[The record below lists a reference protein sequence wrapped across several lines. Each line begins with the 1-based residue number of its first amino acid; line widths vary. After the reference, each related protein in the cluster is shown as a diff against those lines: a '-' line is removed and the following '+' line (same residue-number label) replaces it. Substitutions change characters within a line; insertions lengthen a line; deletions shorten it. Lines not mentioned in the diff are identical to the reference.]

1 MAFEELNEL
10 RSIEELT
17 NHQKGAKAELLALE
31 EEHHGQ
37 PFPDDAMERYAG
49 LRETIDEIDKRV
61 LELDKREKYL
71 KHIAENGSDPARV
84 TPAWEAPKVDRSSIK
99 ERDIYDLSTVRF
111 NPEDPASGRTEYRD
125 RAMRAVE
132 LAHFPASDMQ
142 SGVGVSR
149 EAAQDHIAYLLDE
162 FDTPDGHLARRI
174 LKTGSPQ
181 YRAAF
186 RKWMSGVPMT
196 NEEQRAFSLGTTGI
210 PITFTLDPTLIPVS
224 ASVVNPLR
232 AISNVEAIVG
242 SNEWRGTTAA
252 AITASRA
259 AEGAVTTDN
268 TPTLAQPAIVCSR
281 VQAFVPFSVEAE
293 GDWPGMDAGLAR
305 LFADA
310 KDDEEATAFNT
321 GTGTPPNPF
330 GVFTGATGTTALA
343 TGLTV
348 TAANLYSIEA
358 ALAPRFRPR
367 AQWVANRAVYNII
380 RALDTAGGAQLW
392 LRIGELMGN
401 APASSGGNGNT
412 GLRLLGYAVNE
423 LSTCPATIVN
433 GVKDI
438 LLGDFSMFK
447 IIDRVGMNV
456 ELVQTLTQ
464 QAVAGAGFGF
474 PTGQRGLFAWWR
486 NGSKVL
492 DAAAF
497 RAGTGTT

>member
-1 MAFEELNEL
+1 MGFEKLDEL
-10 RSIEELT
+10 RSVEELS
-17 NHQKGAKAELLALE
+17 NYQKGVKSEIAALE
-31 EEHHGQ
+31 EE
-37 PFPDDAMERYAG
+37 YAG
-49 LRETIDEIDKRV
+49 LPFPQDAREKYAELRETNDEIDSRV
-61 LELDKREKYL
+61 VELDKRQKYL
-71 KHIAENGSDPARV
+71 EGLSQDNGQTRAMVFEPRREERV
-84 TPAWEAPKVDRSSIK
+84 SIK
-99 ERDIYDLSTVRF
+99 ERDIYDTSSVRIDPD
-111 NPEDPASGRTEYRD
+111 NPDRGRQEYRD

-132 LAHFPASDMQ
+132 ITHFPDYSKY
-142 SGVGVSR
+142 GWTTER
-149 EAAQDHIAYLLDE
+149 AQDHVAYLLDQM
-162 FDTPDGHLARRI
+162 DTPDGQVARRI

-181 YRAAF
+181 YRSAF

-196 NEEQRAFSLGTTGI
+196 NEEQRAFSLSTTGI
-210 PITFTLDPTLIPVS
+210 PLTFVLDPTIIPVS

-232 AISNVEAIVG
+232 AISNVEQIVG
-242 SNEWRGTTAA
+242 ANEWRGVTAA

-259 AEGAVTTDN
+259 AEAAVTTDN

-293 GDWPGMDAGLAR
+293 GDWTGMDAALAR

-321 GTGTPPNPF
+321 GNGTPPNPF
-330 GVFTGATGTTALA
+330 GVFTGATGTTALS
-343 TGLTV
+343 TGLTI

-367 AQWVANRAVYNII
+367 AQWVANRAIYNII

-392 LRIGELMGN
+392 LRIGELLDN
-401 APASSGGNGNT
+401 NPRSDGGNGNT
-412 GLRLLGYAVNE
+412 GLRLLGYPVNE

-447 IIDRVGMNV
+447 IIDRVGMNI
-456 ELVQTLTQ
+456 ELVQNLTQ

-492 DAAAF
+492 DPVGF

>member
-1 MAFEELNEL
+1 MDVAELNEL
-10 RSIEELT
+10 RSIEELS
-17 NHQKGAKAELLALE
+17 NAQKGVKDEIKTLNDEFEGL
-31 EEHHGQ
+31 
-37 PFPDDAMERYAG
+37 PFPDAAREQYAN
-49 LRETIDEIDKRV
+49 LVEINEEIDKRV
-61 LELDKREKYL
+61 SELDKRKKYV
-71 KHIAENGSDPARV
+71 EGMSRSPANI
-84 TPAWEAPKVDRSSIK
+84 TPGALEVRDERSSLK
-99 ERDIYDLSTVRF
+99 ERDIYDTSQIRL
-111 NPEDPASGRTEYRD
+111 NPDDPAKGRQEYRD

-132 LAHFPASDMQ
+132 LAHFPEYGMTKE
-142 SGVGVSR
+142 R
-149 EAAQDHIAYLLDE
+149 AQDHVARLLDE
-162 FDTPDGHLARRI
+162 FDTADGELARRI

-181 YRAAF
+181 YRSAF

-210 PITFTLDPTLIPVS
+210 PVTFTLDPTIIPVS
-224 ASVVNPLR
+224 SSVVNPLR
-232 AISNVEAIVG
+232 AISNVEQIVG
-242 SNEWRGTTAA
+242 ANEWRGVTAA

-259 AEGAVTTDN
+259 LEAAVTTDN

-293 GDWPGMDAGLAR
+293 GDWTGMDSALAR

-321 GTGTPPNPF
+321 GNGTPPNPF
-330 GVFTGATGTTALA
+330 GVFTGATGTTALS

-348 TAANLYSIEA
+348 TAANLYSIEG

-392 LRIGELMGN
+392 LRIGELLPN
-401 APASSGGNGNT
+401 NPASDGGQGNT
-412 GLRLLGYAVNE
+412 GLRLLGYPVNE
-423 LSTCPATIVN
+423 LSTAPATIAN

-456 ELVQTLTQ
+456 ELIQNLTQ

-492 DAAAF
+492 DAVAF

>member
-1 MAFEELNEL
+1 MDDLNEL
-10 RSIEELT
+10 RSIEELK
-17 NHQKGAKAELLALE
+17 NHQRGVKEQITELE
-31 EEHHGQ
+31 SEHSGL
-37 PFPDDAMERYAG
+37 PFPEAARERYAE
-49 LRETIDEIDKRV
+49 LVETNEEIDKRIV
-61 LELDKREKYL
+61 ELDKREKYL
-71 KHIAENGSDPARV
+71 AHIANGGTERGQV
-84 TPAWEAPKVDRSSIK
+84 TPAWELPKVDRASLK
-99 ERDIYDLSTVRF
+99 ERDIYDLSGVRF
-111 NPEDPASGRTEYRD
+111 NPDEPDSGRRAYRD

-132 LAHFPASDMQ
+132 LAHFPETITREQAQ
-142 SGVGVSR
+142 AHVGR
-149 EAAQDHIAYLLDE
+149 LLDE
-162 FDTPDGHLARRI
+162 YDTPDGQLARRI

-186 RKWMSGVPMT
+186 RKWMTGVPMT
-196 NEEQRAFSLGTTGI
+196 NEEQRAFSLSSTGI

-224 ASVVNPLR
+224 TSVVNPLR
-232 AISNVEAIVG
+232 AISNVESIVG

-259 AEGAVTTDN
+259 LEAAVTTDN

-293 GDWPGMDAGLAR
+293 GDWTGMDAGLAR

-310 KDDEEATAFNT
+310 KDDEEATAFFSGN
-321 GTGTPPNPF
+321 GTPPNPF
-330 GVFTGATGTTALA
+330 GLSTGVTGTTPLA
-343 TGLTV
+343 TGLTI
-348 TAANLYSIEA
+348 TAANLYAIEA

-367 AQWVANRAVYNII
+367 AQWVANRAIYNII

-423 LSTCPATIVN
+423 LSTAPATIVN

-438 LLGDFSMFK
+438 FLGDFSMFK
-447 IIDRVGMNV
+447 IIDRVGMNI
-456 ELVQTLTQ
+456 ELVQNLTQ
-464 QAVAGAGFGF
+464 QATAGTGFGM

-492 DAAAF
+492 DPVGF

>member
-1 MAFEELNEL
+1 MDVDLNEL
-10 RSIEELT
+10 RSIEELR
-17 NHQKGAKAELLALE
+17 NHQQGVKDEITHLE
-31 EEHHGQ
+31 EEFRGLPLPEDQ
-37 PFPDDAMERYAG
+37 RERYAG
-49 LRETIDEIDKRV
+49 LVETNEEIDKRV
-61 LELDKREKYL
+61 TELDKREKYL
-71 KHIAENGSDPARV
+71 AHIASQGGSDQARV
-84 TPAWEAPKVDRSSIK
+84 TPAWEAPKTDRASLK
-99 ERDIYDLSTVRF
+99 ERDIYDLSNVRF
-111 NPEDPASGRTEYRD
+111 NPDDPERGRQEYRD

-132 LAHFPASDMQ
+132 LAHFPEQ
-142 SGVGVSR
+142 IGR
-149 EAAQDHIAYLLDE
+149 ERAQDHIARLLDE
-162 FDTPDGHLARRI
+162 FDTDDGELARRI
-174 LKTGSPQ
+174 LKTGAPR

-224 ASVVNPLR
+224 SSVVNPLR
-232 AISNVEAIVG
+232 SISNVESIVG
-242 SNEWRGTTAA
+242 TNEWRGTTAA
-252 AITASRA
+252 AITAARA

-321 GTGTPPNPF
+321 GNGTPPNPF
-330 GVFTGATGTTALA
+330 GFSVGVTGTTALS
-343 TGLTV
+343 TGLTI
-348 TAANLYSIEA
+348 TAANLYAIEA

-367 AQWVANRAVYNII
+367 AQWVANRAIYNII

-401 APASSGGNGNT
+401 APASEGGNGNT

-423 LSTCPATIVN
+423 LSTGPATIVN

-438 LLGDFSMFK
+438 FLGDFSMFK

-456 ELVQTLTQ
+456 ELVQNLTQ

-492 DAAAF
+492 DAVGF

>member
-1 MAFEELNEL
+1 MDHAELNEL
-10 RSIEELT
+10 RSIEELR
-17 NHQKGAKAELLALE
+17 NKQGQVKAEITAINE
-31 EEHHGQ
+31 EYQGL
-37 PFPDDAMERYAG
+37 PLPDEARERYAN
-49 LRETIDEIDKRV
+49 LVETNEEIDARV
-61 LELDKREKYL
+61 VELDKREKYL
-71 KHIAENGSDPARV
+71 KHIAENGGSDPARM
-84 TPAWEAPKVDRSSIK
+84 TPAWEAPKEDRASLK
-99 ERDIYDLSTVRF
+99 ERDIYDLSNVRF
-111 NPEDPASGRTEYRD
+111 NPDNPESGRREYRD

-132 LAHFPASDMQ
+132 LAHFPEHLPRERMQ
-142 SGVGVSR
+142 DYIGR
-149 EAAQDHIAYLLDE
+149 LLDD
-162 FDTPDGHLARRI
+162 FDTDDGQLARRI

-196 NEEQRAFSLGTTGI
+196 NEEQRAFSLASTGI

-232 AISNVEAIVG
+232 AISNVEPIVG
-242 SNEWRGTTAA
+242 SNEWRGATAA

-259 AEGAVTTDN
+259 LEAAVTTDN

-305 LFADA
+305 LFADS
-310 KDDEEATAFNT
+310 KDDEEATAFFSGN
-321 GTGTPPNPF
+321 GTPPNPF
-330 GVFTGATGTTALA
+330 GLSTGVTGTTALA
-343 TGLTV
+343 TGLTI

-367 AQWVANRAVYNII
+367 AQWVANRAIYNII

-423 LSTCPATIVN
+423 LSTAPATIVN
-433 GVKDI
+433 AVKDI
-438 LLGDFSMFK
+438 FLGDFSMFK

-456 ELVQTLTQ
+456 ELVQNLTQ
-464 QAVAGAGFGF
+464 QATAGTGFGM

-492 DAAAF
+492 DPVGF

>member
-1 MAFEELNEL
+1 VDVNELNEL

-17 NHQKGAKAELLALE
+17 NKQGQVKAELTALE
-31 EEHHGQ
+31 NEFAGLPYPEE
-37 PFPDDAMERYAG
+37 ARERYADLVG
-49 LRETIDEIDKRV
+49 TNEEIDKRV
-61 LELDKREKYL
+61 VELDKREKYL
-71 KHIAENGSDPARV
+71 KHIGQNGGSDPGRV
-84 TPAWEAPKVDRSSIK
+84 TPAWEAPKVERASLK
-99 ERDIYDLSTVRF
+99 ERDIYDLSNVRF
-111 NPEDPASGRTEYRD
+111 NPDDPQRGRAEYRD

-132 LAHFPASDMQ
+132 LAHFPEVR
-142 SGVGVSR
+142 GVTR
-149 EAAQDHIAYLLDE
+149 ESAQDHIAYVLAE
-162 FDTPDGHLARRI
+162 YDTDDGQLARRI
-174 LKTGSPQ
+174 LKTGSPA

-196 NEEQRAFSLGTTGI
+196 NEEQRAFSLSSTGI

-232 AISNVEAIVG
+232 AISNVEPIVG
-242 SNEWRGTTAA
+242 SNEWRGATAA

-305 LFADA
+305 LFADS
-310 KDDEEATAFNT
+310 KDDEEATAFFSGN
-321 GTGTPPNPF
+321 GTPPNPF
-330 GVFTGATGTTALA
+330 GLSTGVTGTTALA

-348 TAANLYSIEA
+348 TAANLYSIEG

-367 AQWVANRAVYNII
+367 AQWVANRAIYNII

-423 LSTCPATIVN
+423 LSTAPATIVN
-433 GVKDI
+433 AVKDI
-438 LLGDFSMFK
+438 FLGDFSMFK

-456 ELVQTLTQ
+456 ELVQNLTQ
-464 QAVAGAGFGF
+464 QATAGTGFGM

-492 DAAAF
+492 DPVGF

>member
-1 MAFEELNEL
+1 MAFDELNDL
-10 RSIEELT
+10 RSIEELVD
-17 NHQKGAKAELLALE
+17 HQKGVKARLNALE
-31 EEHHGQ
+31 AEYAGL
-37 PFPDDAMERYAG
+37 PYPDDAREEYAS
-49 LRETIDEIDKRV
+49 LRETNDEIDRRT
-61 LELDKREKYL
+61 LELDKRQKY
-71 KHIAENGSDPARV
+71 IEAMASDPDTRTERGWDEGRPERV
-84 TPAWEAPKVDRSSIK
+84 SAK
-99 ERDIYDLSTVRF
+99 ERDIYDISSVRL
-111 NPEDPASGRTEYRD
+111 NPEHPEKGRQEYRD

-132 LAHFPASDMQ
+132 IAHFPEQ
-142 SGVGVSR
+142 ISR
-149 EAAQDHIAYLLDE
+149 EKAQQHVARLLDE
-162 FDTPDGHLARRI
+162 YDTDDGHLARRI

-186 RKWMSGVPMT
+186 RKWMGGSPMT
-196 NEEQRAFSLGTTGI
+196 GEEQRAFSLGTTGI
-210 PITFTLDPTLIPVS
+210 PITFTLDPTIIPVS

-232 AISNVEAIVG
+232 AISNVEQIVG
-242 SNEWRGTTAA
+242 SNEWRGVTAA

-259 AEGAVTTDN
+259 LEAAVNTDN

-293 GDWPGMDAGLAR
+293 GDWTGMDSALAR
-305 LFADA
+305 LFSDA
-310 KDDEEATAFNT
+310 KDDEEATAFFSGN
-321 GTGTPPNPF
+321 GTPPNPF
-330 GVFTGATGTTALA
+330 GLSTGVTGTTALA

-348 TAANLYSIEA
+348 TAANLYAIEA

-392 LRIGELMGN
+392 LRIGELIPN
-401 APASSGGNGNT
+401 NPASDGGAGNT
-412 GLRLLGYAVNE
+412 GLRLLGYPVNE
-423 LSTCPATIVN
+423 LSTAPATIVN

-438 LLGDFSMFK
+438 FLGDFSMFK

-456 ELVQTLTQ
+456 ELVQNLTQ

-492 DAAAF
+492 DAVGF

>member
-1 MAFEELNEL
+1 MDFAELNEL
-10 RSIEELT
+10 RSVEELS
-17 NHQKGAKAELLALE
+17 NKQKGVKGELQALNDE
-31 EEHHGQ
+31 YQGL
-37 PFPDDAMERYAG
+37 PFPDAAREKYAD
-49 LRETIDEIDKRV
+49 LVETNEEIDRRV
-61 LELDKREKYL
+61 TELDKRDKYIEAL
-71 KHIAENGSDPARV
+71 SRDPGQTRPAIPEFRREERV
-84 TPAWEAPKVDRSSIK
+84 TIK
-99 ERDIYDLSTVRF
+99 ERDIYDTSTIRM
-111 NPEDPASGRTEYRD
+111 NLDDPAKGRQEYRD

-132 LAHFPASDMQ
+132 IAHFPAGR
-142 SGVGVSR
+142 GVTK

-162 FDTPDGHLARRI
+162 VDSPDAELARRI

-186 RKWMSGVPMT
+186 RKFMASGTTASMT

-232 AISNVEAIVG
+232 AISNVESIVG
-242 SNEWRGTTAA
+242 SNEWRGATAA

-259 AEGAVTTDN
+259 SEAAVTTDN

-281 VQAFVPFSVEAE
+281 VQAFVPFSVEAQ
-293 GDWPGMDAGLAR
+293 GDWPGMDSGLAR
-305 LFADA
+305 LFGDS
-310 KDDEEATAFNT
+310 KDDEEATAFAT
-321 GTGTPPNPF
+321 GNGTPPNPF
-330 GVFTGATGTTALA
+330 GVLTGATGTTALA

-348 TAANLYSIEA
+348 TAANLYSIEG

-392 LRIGELMGN
+392 LRVGELIPN
-401 APASSGGNGNT
+401 NPASDGGAGNT
-412 GLRLLGYAVNE
+412 GLRLLGYPVNE
-423 LSTCPATIVN
+423 LSTMPATIVN

-456 ELVQTLTQ
+456 ELIQNLTQ

-492 DAAAF
+492 DAVGF

>member
-1 MAFEELNEL
+1 VDVAELNEL

-17 NHQKGAKAELLALE
+17 NKQGEVKAELTALE
-31 EEHHGQ
+31 NEYAGL
-37 PFPDDAMERYAG
+37 PYPDEARERYAD
-49 LRETIDEIDKRV
+49 LVETNEEIDKRV
-61 LELDKREKYL
+61 VELDKREKYL
-71 KHIAENGSDPARV
+71 KHIATTGSADPART
-84 TPAWEAPKVDRSSIK
+84 TPAWEPPKERVTTK
-99 ERDIYDLSTVRF
+99 ERDIYDLSNVRF
-111 NPEDPASGRTEYRD
+111 NPEDPSRGRQEYRD

-132 LAHFPASDMQ
+132 LAHFPEVPG
-142 SGVGVSR
+142 GVTR
-149 EAAQDHIAYLLDE
+149 EQAQNHIAYLLEE
-162 FDTPDGHLARRI
+162 FDTDDGQLARRI
-174 LKTGSPQ
+174 LKTGSPA

-186 RKWMSGVPMT
+186 RKWMTGVPMT
-196 NEEQRAFSLGTTGI
+196 NEEQRAFSLSSTGI

-232 AISNVEAIVG
+232 AISNVEPIVG

-259 AEGAVTTDN
+259 LEAAVTTDN

-310 KDDEEATAFNT
+310 KDDEEATSFFSGN
-321 GTGTPPNPF
+321 GTPPNPF
-330 GVFTGATGTTALA
+330 GLSTGVTGTTALA
-343 TGLTV
+343 TGLTI
-348 TAANLYSIEA
+348 TAANLYSIEG

-367 AQWVANRAVYNII
+367 AQWVANRAIYNII

-423 LSTCPATIVN
+423 LSTAPATIVN

-438 LLGDFSMFK
+438 FLGDFSMFK

-456 ELVQTLTQ
+456 ELVQNLTQ

-492 DAAAF
+492 DAVGF

>member
-1 MAFEELNEL
+1 MDVSELNEL
-10 RSIEELT
+10 RTIEELA
-17 NHQKGAKAELLALE
+17 NAQKGVKGEIVSLDE
-31 EEHHGQ
+31 EFSGL
-37 PFPDDAMERYAG
+37 PFPSAERERYAA
-49 LRETIDEIDKRV
+49 LVETNKEIDSR
-61 LELDKREKYL
+61 LDELDKRKKITEAL
-71 KHIAENGSDPARV
+71 ARD
-84 TPAWEAPKVDRSSIK
+84 DRHLDKPFSADSSRLNERTSVK
-99 ERDIYDLSTVRF
+99 ERDIYDTSSVRIDPD
-111 NPEDPASGRTEYRD
+111 NPAQGRREYRD

-132 LAHFPASDMQ
+132 IAHFPEGTSRSD
-142 SGVGVSR
+142 
-149 EAAQDHIAYLLDE
+149 AQERIGRLLDE
-162 FDTPDGHLARRI
+162 YDTPDGQLARRI

-186 RKWMSGVPMT
+186 RKWMQGSPMT

-210 PITFTLDPTLIPVS
+210 PLTFTLDPTIIPVS

-232 AISNVEAIVG
+232 AISNVESIVG
-242 SNEWRGTTAA
+242 SNEWRGVTAA

-259 AEGAVTTDN
+259 AEAAVTTDN

-293 GDWPGMDAGLAR
+293 GDWTGMDAALAR

-310 KDDEEATAFNT
+310 KDDEEATAFFSGN
-321 GTGTPPNPF
+321 GTPPNPF
-330 GVFTGATGTTALA
+330 GLSTGVTGTTALS

-348 TAANLYSIEA
+348 TAANLYAIEA

-392 LRIGELMGN
+392 LRIGEGMAN
-401 APASSGGNGNT
+401 SPAADGGNGNT
-412 GLRLLGYAVNE
+412 GLRLLGYPVNE
-423 LSTCPATIVN
+423 LSTAPATIVN

-438 LLGDFSMFK
+438 FLGDFSMFK
-447 IIDRVGMNV
+447 IIDRVGMNI
-456 ELVQTLTQ
+456 ELISNLTQ
-464 QAVAGAGFGF
+464 QATAGTGFGF

-492 DAAAF
+492 DAVGF

>member
-1 MAFEELNEL
+1 VDVNELNEL

-17 NHQKGAKAELLALE
+17 NRQGQVKAELTALE
-31 EEHHGQ
+31 NEFAGLPYPNE
-37 PFPDDAMERYAG
+37 ARERYAD
-49 LRETIDEIDKRV
+49 LVETNEEIAKRV
-61 LELDKREKYL
+61 VELDKREKYL
-71 KHIAENGSDPARV
+71 KHIGQNGGSDSARV
-84 TPAWEAPKVDRSSIK
+84 TPAWEAPKVERASLK
-99 ERDIYDLSTVRF
+99 ERDIYDLSNVRF
-111 NPEDPASGRTEYRD
+111 NPENPESGRTEYRD

-132 LAHFPASDMQ
+132 LAHFPEHLPKE
-142 SGVGVSR
+142 R
-149 EAAQDHIAYLLDE
+149 AQEHIARLLDE
-162 FDTPDGHLARRI
+162 YDTPDGQLARRI
-174 LKTGSPQ
+174 LKTGSPA

-196 NEEQRAFSLGTTGI
+196 NEEQRAFSLSTTGI

-232 AISNVEAIVG
+232 AISSVESIVG
-242 SNEWRGTTAA
+242 SNEWRGATAA
-252 AITASRA
+252 AITAARA
-259 AEGAVTTDN
+259 AEAAVNTDN

-281 VQAFVPFSVEAE
+281 VQAFVPFSVESE

-305 LFADA
+305 LFADS
-310 KDDEEATAFNT
+310 KDDEEATAFAT
-321 GTGTPPNPF
+321 GNGTPPNPF
-330 GVFTGATGTTALA
+330 GVLTGATGTTAAA

-348 TAANLYSIEA
+348 TAANLYALEA

-367 AQWVANRAVYNII
+367 AQFVANRAIYNII

-423 LSTCPATIVN
+423 LSTMSATVVN
-433 GVKDI
+433 GTKI
-438 LLGDFSMFK
+438 MLLGDFSMFK
-447 IIDRVGMNV
+447 IIDRVGMNI
-456 ELVQTLTQ
+456 ELVQNLTQ
-464 QAVAGAGFGF
+464 QATAGTGFGM

-492 DAAAF
+492 DAVGF
-497 RAGTGTT
+497 RALTGTT